1 MRDREAGKVKN
12 LQGFHLLLFLYVTWI
27 FYPKIMFVYNLKSSA
42 TRGEKK
48 EKEKKKQ
55 FHSII
60 QEGSFPDT
68 VHISQYLI
76 IFET

>member
-1 MRDREAGKVKN
+1 
-12 LQGFHLLLFLYVTWI
+12 
-27 FYPKIMFVYNLKSSA
+27 MFAYNLKSSA
-42 TRGEKK
+42 TRGEKRK
-48 EKEKKKQ
+48 GKKKQ